1 MIPPCNSWGGM
12 LFGGRVTSLCR
23 IDAVDGQNISLDS
36 LEARQVVESSAL
48 ARAKR
53 AKRLGLYSIVHD
65 EENQLVNFDD
75 HFTEGA
81 VACAMSHHKALTKVP
96 QCSKILVV
104 CHLSYSH
111 IWYYMILVYLII
123 SI

>member
-1 MIPPCNSWGGM
+1 
-12 LFGGRVTSLCR
+12 
-23 IDAVDGQNISLDS
+23 
-36 LEARQVVESSAL
+36 
-48 ARAKR
+48 
-53 AKRLGLYSIVHD
+53 
-65 EENQLVNFDD
+65 
-75 HFTEGA
+75 
-81 VACAMSHHKALTKVP
+81 MSHHKALTKVP

>member
-1 MIPPCNSWGGM
+1 MLGDDASNVWGGI
-12 LFGGRVTSLCR
+12 FFWERVTCLCR

-36 LEARQVVESSAL
+36 PEAREVVESPAL

-96 QCSKILVV
+96 QCSQTLVV
-104 CHLSYSH
+104 RHLAYSL
-111 IWYYMILVYLII
+111 IWD
-123 SI
+123 